1 MGIDLVLNRCYN
13 LNRLKIGGVKM
24 EQPIIRLQKN
34 AETTTNKMRIPQQI
48 IDKWG
53 NQFYMEIYKDHI
65 KLIPIKKGE

>member
-1 MGIDLVLNRCYN
+1 M
-13 LNRLKIGGVKM
+13 LKIGGEKM

-34 AETTTNKMRIPQQI
+34 AETTTNKIRIPQQI

-53 NQFYMEIYKDHI
+53 NKFYMEMYKDCI